1 MINLKEVI
9 IQNLQK
15 ENKRLHVVVNQL
27 QKKKKITTL
36 ESKNN
41 SVEQYGDEITL
52 RLLKFLIEPNLTK
65 AKIKKLLQMHFLD
78 ASA

>member
-27 QKKKKITTL
+27 QKKKKIISL

-41 SVEQYGDEITL
+41 SVEQYGDKITL
-52 RLLKFLIEPNLTK
+52 RLLKFLIAKNL
-65 AKIKKLLQMHFLD
+65 I
-78 ASA
+78 

>member
-15 ENKRLHVVVNQL
+15 ENERLHVVVNQL
-27 QKKKKITTL
+27 QKKIISL

-78 ASA
+78 TSA